1 MGFEPTVTVV
11 SKPFGLPSY
20 FSPPLPEVPP
30 ISRRGLPISP
40 HIATLFQFVKRPWT
54 HSTKYVFVLRG
65 RFELPRPFG
74 HQILSL
80 RRLPIPPPK
89 QIVRAI
95 WHGPNMAFC
104 CILSSI
110 CQRTCLFCAHILLSQ
125 ETSLIKKF
133 QWQLLV
139 CAWRHLQEY
148 IMCYQN
154 N

>member
-1 MGFEPTVTVV
+1 MAGFEPAVTVV

-20 FSPPLPEVPP
+20 FYPPLPAVPP
-30 ISRRGLPISP
+30 VSRRGFTNFPSHSNTFPIFIK
-40 HIATLFQFVKRPWT
+40 HPWT

-65 RFELPRPFG
+65 RLELPRPLG

-89 QIVRAI
+89 QIVRVI

-125 ETSLIKKF
+125 ETSLIPAEVPMATFGMRFDGIYKN
-133 QWQLLV
+133 
-139 CAWRHLQEY
+139 
-148 IMCYQN
+148 I
-154 N
+154 